1 MNSSIL
7 FKYFN
12 NEASEEEVAL
22 LFDWI
27 AKDPLNKKEFI
38 RLKTAWALSESST
51 IAPARLKHD
60 RAQLKLPKK
69 AFKPWRYAAILFVLV
84 GVGLAWFATQQNKP
98 KIEESIVLEIN
109 QKENHNL
116 TNVTQDVIT
125 TLEGTVV
132 AEVAKDEIHFLEQKD
147 TLNVTN
153 QLIKVPFGK
162 TYKVILSEGSVVF
175 LNAGS
180 SLQFPSS
187 FTGKTREVRLTGEG
201 FFDIA
206 KNENQP
212 FIVHAA
218 RLNVRVLGTRFNVQA
233 YAEMNSVETALEEGR
248 VHVWL
253 DNNSDLELALTP
265 GEVATY
271 TKSSKTLI
279 KSNKNIETITAW
291 TRGELLLNNT
301 PSTQIFRTLERH
313 FNVKIL
319 NDYEALNKQTFSGAV
334 KLESSI
340 EEILNLLKLDTP
352 FDFTIKDNQITITQP
367 SPKN

>member
-7 FKYFN
+7 YKYFN

-38 RLKTAWALSESST
+38 RLKTAWTLSESST

-60 RAQLKLPKK
+60 RAQLKLSKK
-69 AFKPWRYAAILFVLV
+69 IFKPWRYAGILIVLV
-84 GVGLAWFATQQNKP
+84 GVGLAWFATQQNKA

-109 QKENHNL
+109 QEENHNL
-116 TNVTQDVIT
+116 TNVTHNIIT

-147 TLNVTN
+147 TLKVTS

-162 TYKVILSEGSVVF
+162 TYKIILSEGSVVY

-248 VHVWL
+248 VQVGL
-253 DNNSDLELALTP
+253 ENGSNLELTLIP

-271 TKSSKTLI
+271 IKSSKSLI
-279 KSNKNIETITAW
+279 KANKNIEAITAW

-301 PSTQIFRTLERH
+301 PSTEIFRKLERH

-319 NDYEALNKQTFSGAV
+319 NDYEALNRQTFSGAV
-334 KLESSI
+334 KLERSI
-340 EEILNLLKLDTP
+340 EEILQLLKLDTP
-352 FDFTIKDNQITITQP
+352 FDFTIKNNQITITQP